1 MQPFSHHSEQILACI
16 ERYPEDAQPTLHA
29 LRDFILAFD
38 DRIGEFYKYKSPTY
52 SIRKGICFLHV
63 DTKSGVPYVGFV
75 NGKTIEA
82 EFPEVADFLSFTDQK
97 FVRWFKAPVGEEID
111 FEKLGVVLEKAVLLS
126 E

>member
-16 ERYPEDAQPTLHA
+16 DRYPEETQPILHE

-38 DRIGEFYKYKSPTY
+38 ERIGEFYKYKLPTY

-82 EFPEVADFLSFTDQK
+82 EFPEISEYLTHTDQK
-97 FVRWFKAPVGEEID
+97 WVRWFTTPVGEEID
-111 FEKLGVVLEKAVLLS
+111 YEKLAMVLEKAVLLS